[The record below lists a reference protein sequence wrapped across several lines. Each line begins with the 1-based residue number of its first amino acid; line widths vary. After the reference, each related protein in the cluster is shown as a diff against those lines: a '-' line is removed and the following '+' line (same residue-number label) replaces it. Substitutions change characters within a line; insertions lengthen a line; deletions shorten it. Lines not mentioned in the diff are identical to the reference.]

1 MKPILEKK
9 DKGECEA
16 EDKNAQNVARE
27 KNEEG
32 DGQEPETLAS
42 KLGKGMLK
50 EFSDH
55 ERDLFV

>member
-9 DKGECEA
+9 DKGEGEA
-16 EDKNAQNVARE
+16 EDKNAE
-27 KNEEG
+27 NEEG

-42 KLGKGMLK
+42 KLEKGMLK